1 MAFLKKW
8 GLKIILP
15 CALALVALVVLLVC
29 FCGLRGVY
37 VCVDDPS
44 LVLSF
49 GVSDVDVV
57 YDETVLEGTY
67 KQSGRVLEL
76 SIELPPSVTG
86 GTSDGILGARQTY
99 DHRAL
104 VEKVDGYDKIS
115 VGGRVFERVSLIKLR
130 DNVKKV
136 DVKFDLGGVEPE
148 TFENDNPSSV
158 AMGGF
163 VELPELIAP
172 EDDVFLGWFTAPYG
186 SEDAEEATV
195 EGVRIWKD
203 TVFYAWW
210 QSQAAEDVPDD
221 GGGTETPGGEEVLPG
236 A

>member
-76 SIELPPSVTG
+76 SIELPSSVTG

-104 VEKVDGYDKIS
+104 VEKVD
-115 VGGRVFERVSLIKLR
+115 
-130 DNVKKV
+130 
-136 DVKFDLGGVEPE
+136 VKFDLGGVEPE
-148 TFENDNPSSV
+148 TFENDNPPSV

-236 A
+236 V